1 MFVLLAVQ
9 TPLSVFGVTEEV
21 LRAVLTIVLLAVV
34 CTPLIVHV
42 TSSPHAFMVT
52 LRVMNMTSRRR
63 RDIDKVRNLREEECF
78 LQGGVFA
85 HKALDK

>member
-1 MFVLLAVQ
+1 MYVGDPVPVVVATLQVTLLN
-9 TPLSVFGVTEEV
+9 VTELLETVTVPEV
-21 LRAVLTIVLLAVV
+21 LNEWVYVSA
-34 CTPLIVHV
+34 PH
-42 TSSPHAFMVT
+42 TSALT
-52 LRVMNMTSRRR
+52 LRATNMTSRRR